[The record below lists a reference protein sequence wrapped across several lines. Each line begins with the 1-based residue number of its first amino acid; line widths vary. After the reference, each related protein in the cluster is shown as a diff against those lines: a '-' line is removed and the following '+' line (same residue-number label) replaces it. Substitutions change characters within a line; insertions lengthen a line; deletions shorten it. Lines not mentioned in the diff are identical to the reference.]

1 MSNPDLGNTTPP
13 QGGLDARPS
22 AGINKAQWTPAR
34 RGLVAAGAA
43 IIALTWLYVVIA
55 RPTDWEN
62 VTGSTSAIIT
72 LLGYGIGTICLLI
85 ATIPVLPARTLGL
98 IPIAMIINSVVGEI
112 VGSIGI
118 PLYLDSIGTV
128 LVAALAGP
136 IAGMTTGAL
145 NNVVWGLLNPA
156 ALPFAA
162 GAALIG
168 YLSGEFIHRFNA
180 FKNVGFVVL
189 FGILLGLVG
198 GMVAAPVA
206 AFVYGGTAGVGTG
219 AIVSLFREMGNS
231 LLQAVTF
238 QAFISDPLDKVIVML
253 IAWGVV
259 KALPRRTVEA
269 FAPAAG
275 PGAAGASTA
284 ANK

>member
-1 MSNPDLGNTTPP
+1 MSNPNLGNTTPP

-43 IIALTWLYVVIA
+43 IIALTWLYLVIA

-168 YLSGEFIHRFNA
+168 YFSGEFIHRFNA

-219 AIVSLFREMGNS
+219 AVVSLFRSMGSS
-231 LLQAVTF
+231 LREAVTF
-238 QAFISDPLDKVIVML
+238 QAFATDPVDKTIAML
-253 IAWGVV
+253 VAYATV
-259 KALPRRTVEA
+259 KALPKRTVEA
-269 FAPAAG
+269 FAPREG
-275 PGAAGASTA
+275 LGSKGAVVATV
-284 ANK
+284 